1 MTVMDNVAFRTT
13 ANGPAVLSTIGGAL
27 SSLGYS
33 VMPHPDGW
41 GARAEVGSAAARAL
55 AGGFARRM
63 IVEYRVTQGDMPGT
77 TAAVI
82 TPAMTGMGG
91 GLIGMNKAKKEMA
104 SIQQTVG
111 AALHQAALLVG

>member
-1 MTVMDNVAFRTT
+1 MTAMENIAFRT
-13 ANGPAVLSTIGGAL
+13 AGNGPAVLSTIGSAL

-33 VMPHPDGW
+33 ITPHADGW
-41 GARAEVGSAAARAL
+41 GARAEVGSAAARAF
-55 AGGFARRM
+55 AGGFARRN
-63 IVEYRVTQGDMPGT
+63 IVDYRVTQGDAPGT

-82 TPAMTGMGG
+82 TPGMTGMGG

-111 AALHQAALLVG
+111 TALQQAGLLV